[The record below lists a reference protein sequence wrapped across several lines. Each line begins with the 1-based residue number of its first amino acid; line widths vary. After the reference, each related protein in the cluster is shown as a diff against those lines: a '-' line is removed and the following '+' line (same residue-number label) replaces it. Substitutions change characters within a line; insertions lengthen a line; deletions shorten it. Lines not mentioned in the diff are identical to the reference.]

1 MRLKLK
7 TMMKLKLKL
16 KLPLGNIWLMYSN
29 ALDLSIVES
38 GKMCDEEN
46 VKSDDSSRW
55 I

>member
-7 TMMKLKLKL
+7 TMMKLKL
-16 KLPLGNIWLMYSN
+16 PLGNIWLIYSN

-38 GKMCDEEN
+38 EKKCDEEN
-46 VKSDDSSRW
+46 VKSDNSSRW